1 MRIWGDSELSSRLS
15 RLTVLVVEGD
25 QKVRGEMHRTLESRG
40 FRVISAWDADD
51 VLGFLATH
59 HDPIDLAVVDA
70 TMIGE
75 GNLLAVLEE
84 KRPGIRIVV
93 TQEHHD
99 QPAGNRY
106 ETVVRPF
113 EISTVVDRLIPS
125 EPYQD

>member
-1 MRIWGDSELSSRLS
+1 MVSRLS

-59 HDPIDLAVVDA
+59 QDPIDLAVVDA

-75 GNLLAVLEE
+75 GNLLSVLEQ

-93 TQEHHD
+93 TQEHPD
-99 QPAGNRY
+99 QPIHGRY

-113 EISTVVDRLIPS
+113 EISTVVDRLTPNAS
-125 EPYQD
+125 YKH

>member
-1 MRIWGDSELSSRLS
+1 MRIWGDSDLSSRSS
-15 RLTVLVVEGD
+15 RRTVLVVEGD
-25 QKVRGEMHRTLESRG
+25 QKVRGEIHRTLEARG

-59 HDPIDLAVVDA
+59 QDPIDLAVVDA

-75 GNLLAVLEE
+75 GNLLAVLEQ

-93 TQEHHD
+93 TQEDHD
-99 QPAGNRY
+99 LLTGSRY

-113 EISTVVDRLIPS
+113 EISTVVDRLIPG
-125 EPYQD
+125 EPYKD